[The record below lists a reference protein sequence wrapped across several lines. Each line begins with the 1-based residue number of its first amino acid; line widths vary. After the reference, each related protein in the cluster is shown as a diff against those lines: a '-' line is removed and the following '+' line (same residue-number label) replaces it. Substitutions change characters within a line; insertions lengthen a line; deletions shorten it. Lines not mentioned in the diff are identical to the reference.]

1 MVKRG
6 RHAADDGSF
15 GRSSG
20 MAAGRGVALLA
31 VAVAI
36 GIVLLNAAD
45 DEPSR
50 QVTAGGDSAT
60 PTSAPETTTTLPA
73 TTSTTLAARVPKDV
87 KVLSA
92 NGTDVKGA
100 ARRATDALRAAGFNV
115 LAPVDADTSVTAS
128 AVYFGSGFE
137 REAQAVASSLGLGAA
152 VVKAMPTPPPVPDIR
167 GANVVV
173 VVGPET
179 AARLTTSTPSTP
191 AATTATTKAGGA
203 TASSTPNTTSTT
215 RA

>member
-20 MAAGRGVALLA
+20 MAAGRGAALLA
-31 VAVAI
+31 VAVVI

-50 QVTAGGDSAT
+50 QVTAGDDVS
-60 PTSAPETTTTLPA
+60 TSTSSPETTSSLPG
-73 TTSTTLAARVPKDV
+73 TTSTTLAARAPKEV

-100 ARRATDALRAAGFNV
+100 ARKATDALRAAGFNV
-115 LAPVDADTSVTAS
+115 LAPVDAGTSVTATT
-128 AVYFGSGFE
+128 VYFAAGFE
-137 REAQAVASSLGLGAA
+137 REAQAVASSLGLGVAA
-152 VVKAMPTPPPVPDIR
+152 VKAMPTPPPVPDIR

-173 VVGPET
+173 IVGPET
-179 AARLTTSTPSTP
+179 AARLTTSTPGTP

-203 TASSTPNTTSTT
+203 TASSTTSTT